1 MSVFTL
7 YTVCHQQDEPQ
18 GCSSQHLPCTSAETT
33 HDMLT
38 DLHQSFVL
46 NWSIPRGSPGMGK
59 QDSSLLFSV
68 CSSTFL
74 YTSVN
79 PSPNCNTETTSVYL
93 GTKNERLLESMLRT
107 NESSHSA
114 WLDHCKMGK
123 WWKQDAETVF
133 PGVCYRA
140 KLLQP
145 VHFGSQKV

>member
-1 MSVFTL
+1 MFSVSVFTL
-7 YTVCHQQDEPQ
+7 YTVCHQQEEPQ

-46 NWSIPRGSPGMGK
+46 NWSIPRGSPGMGE
-59 QDSSLLFSV
+59 QDSSLFFSV

-79 PSPNCNTETTSVYL
+79 PSPTCNTETTSVYL
-93 GTKNERLLESMLRT
+93 GTKNEHLPKSMLIT

-114 WLDHCKMGK
+114 CSVSRCLI
-123 WWKQDAETVF
+123 AATEL
-133 PGVCYRA
+133 RA
-140 KLLQP
+140 AIIAGAFWITKSLN
-145 VHFGSQKV
+145 K

>member
-1 MSVFTL
+1 MFSVSVFTL

-123 WWKQDAETVF
+123 WWKQDAETGCSVSR
-133 PGVCYRA
+133 C
-140 KLLQP
+140 LLQ
-145 VHFGSQKV
+145 S